1 VTISAVRASRV
12 SAHADGSVL
21 SVVVAPRAARSTI
34 EQLADG
40 AIQIRVTAP
49 PVDGA
54 ANAALVRF
62 LADRLD
68 VPRSRL
74 KIISGASSRRKH
86 IIVGGLTPGELET
99 RLQAAL
105 GERLS
110 SGSHSVSS

>member
-1 VTISAVRASRV
+1 MTTRAVRASRV
-12 SAHADGSVL
+12 SAHAAGSVL

-54 ANAALVRF
+54 ANAALLRF

-105 GERLS
+105 
-110 SGSHSVSS
+110 SVSS